1 MWEILK
7 AAIPLGIVLSF
18 MPGAAFFVLLETS
31 ASRGYRA
38 AISFDLGVVL
48 ADIVF
53 ILIAYFSSYQLLE
66 NLSNQ
71 PGLYVFGGMILLVY
85 GVILFLNK
93 ESNKEK
99 YKVFAESYLGL
110 FVKGFLLNFINIGV
124 LVFWLGVLLWI
135 GPALNN
141 NGGQI
146 FGFFLIIILTYFSL
160 DLVKIS
166 AAKQLK
172 KYLTKQRIILLRKGL
187 GVLLVICGSVL
198 ITQGFLPKDK
208 LKQFE
213 NQNPTQIEKS

>member
-7 AAIPLGIVLSF
+7 AAIPLGFVLAF
-18 MPGAAFFVLLETS
+18 IPGAAFFVLLETS

-38 AISFDLGVVL
+38 AISFDLGVVF
-48 ADIVF
+48 ADIIF

-93 ESNKEK
+93 ETAKEK
-99 YKVFAESYLGL
+99 YKVFAESYVGL
-110 FVKGFLLNFINIGV
+110 FVKGFLLNFINVGV

-141 NGGQI
+141 DGGRI
-146 FGFFLIIILTYFSL
+146 FMFFLFIILSYFSL
-160 DLVKIS
+160 DLVKIA

-172 KYLTKQRIILLRKGL
+172 RYLTKNRIVLLRKGL
-187 GVLLVICGSVL
+187 GVLLVVCGTVL

-208 LKQFE
+208 LHRFE
-213 NQNPTQIEKS
+213 KEAPVQIDK

>member
-48 ADIVF
+48 ADVVF

>member
-7 AAIPLGIVLSF
+7 AAIPLGFVLAF
-18 MPGAAFFVLLETS
+18 IPGAAFFVLLETS

-38 AISFDLGVVL
+38 AISFDLGVVF
-48 ADIVF
+48 ADVIF

-93 ESNKEK
+93 ETAKEK
-99 YKVFAESYLGL
+99 YKVFAESYVGL
-110 FVKGFLLNFINIGV
+110 FVKGFLLNFINVGV

-141 NGGQI
+141 DGGRI
-146 FGFFLIIILTYFSL
+146 FLFFLFIILSYFSL
-160 DLVKIS
+160 DLVKIA

-172 KYLTKQRIILLRKGL
+172 RYLTKNRIVLLRKGL
-187 GVLLVICGSVL
+187 GVLLVVCGTVL

-208 LKQFE
+208 LHRFE
-213 NQNPTQIEKS
+213 KEAPVQIDK

>member
-7 AAIPLGIVLSF
+7 AAIPLGFVLAF
-18 MPGAAFFVLLETS
+18 IPGAAFFVLLETS

-38 AISFDLGVVL
+38 AISFDLGVVF
-48 ADIVF
+48 ADVIF

-93 ESNKEK
+93 ETAKEK
-99 YKVFAESYLGL
+99 YKVFAESYVGL
-110 FVKGFLLNFINIGV
+110 FVKGFLLNFINVGV

-141 NGGQI
+141 DGGRI
-146 FGFFLIIILTYFSL
+146 FLFFLFIILSYFSL
-160 DLVKIS
+160 DLVKIA

-172 KYLTKQRIILLRKGL
+172 RYLTKNRIVLLRKGL
-187 GVLLVICGSVL
+187 GVLLVVCGTVL

-208 LKQFE
+208 LHRFE
-213 NQNPTQIEKS
+213 KEAPVQINK

>member
-7 AAIPLGIVLSF
+7 AAIPLGFVLAF
-18 MPGAAFFVLLETS
+18 IPGAAFFVLLETS

-38 AISFDLGVVL
+38 AISFDLGVVF
-48 ADIVF
+48 ADIIF

-93 ESNKEK
+93 ETAKEK
-99 YKVFAESYLGL
+99 YKVFAESYVGL
-110 FVKGFLLNFINIGV
+110 FVKGFLLNFINVGV

-141 NGGQI
+141 DGGRI
-146 FGFFLIIILTYFSL
+146 FLFFLFIILSYFSL
-160 DLVKIS
+160 DLVKIA

-172 KYLTKQRIILLRKGL
+172 RYLTKNRIVLLRKGL
-187 GVLLVICGSVL
+187 GVLLVVCGTVL

-208 LKQFE
+208 LHRFE
-213 NQNPTQIEKS
+213 KEAPVQINK

>member
-7 AAIPLGIVLSF
+7 AAIPLGFVLAF
-18 MPGAAFFVLLETS
+18 IPGAAFFVLLETS

-38 AISFDLGVVL
+38 AISFDLGVVF
-48 ADIVF
+48 ADIIF

-93 ESNKEK
+93 ETAKEK
-99 YKVFAESYLGL
+99 YKVFAESYVGL
-110 FVKGFLLNFINIGV
+110 FVKGFLLNFINVGV

-141 NGGQI
+141 DGGRI
-146 FGFFLIIILTYFSL
+146 FLFFLFIILSYFSL
-160 DLVKIS
+160 DLVKIA

-172 KYLTKQRIILLRKGL
+172 RYLTKNRIVLLRKGL
-187 GVLLVICGSVL
+187 GVLLVVCGTVL

-208 LKQFE
+208 WHRFE
-213 NQNPTQIEKS
+213 KEAPVQIDK

>member
-7 AAIPLGIVLSF
+7 AAIPLGFVLAF
-18 MPGAAFFVLLETS
+18 IPGAAFFVLLETS

-38 AISFDLGVVL
+38 AISFDLGVVF
-48 ADIVF
+48 ADIIF

-93 ESNKEK
+93 ETAKEK
-99 YKVFAESYLGL
+99 YKVFAESYVGL
-110 FVKGFLLNFINIGV
+110 FVKGFLLNFINVGV

-141 NGGQI
+141 DGGRI
-146 FGFFLIIILTYFSL
+146 FLFFLFIILSYFSL
-160 DLVKIS
+160 DLVKIA

-172 KYLTKQRIILLRKGL
+172 RYLTKNRIVLLRKGL
-187 GVLLVICGSVL
+187 GVLLVVCGTVL

-208 LKQFE
+208 LHRFE
-213 NQNPTQIEKS
+213 KEAPVQIDK

>member
-48 ADIVF
+48 ADVVF

-93 ESNKEK
+93 ETAKEK
-99 YKVFAESYLGL
+99 YKVFAESYVGL
-110 FVKGFLLNFINIGV
+110 FVKGFLLNFINVGV

-141 NGGQI
+141 DGGRI
-146 FGFFLIIILTYFSL
+146 FLFFLFIILSYFSL
-160 DLVKIS
+160 DLVKIA

-172 KYLTKQRIILLRKGL
+172 RYLTKNRIVLLRKGL
-187 GVLLVICGSVL
+187 GVLLVVCGTVL

-208 LKQFE
+208 LHRFE
-213 NQNPTQIEKS
+213 KEAPVQIDK

>member
-48 ADIVF
+48 ADVVF

-110 FVKGFLLNFINIGV
+110 FVKGFLLNFINVGV

-141 NGGQI
+141 NGSQI
-146 FGFFLIIILTYFSL
+146 FGFFLVIILTYFSL

-208 LKQFE
+208 LQQFE
-213 NQNPTQIEKS
+213 KQDPVQLEKS

>member
-7 AAIPLGIVLSF
+7 AAIPLGFVLAF
-18 MPGAAFFVLLETS
+18 IPGAAFFVLLETS

-38 AISFDLGVVL
+38 AISFDLGVVF
-48 ADIVF
+48 ADVIF

-93 ESNKEK
+93 ETAKEK
-99 YKVFAESYLGL
+99 YKVFAESYVGL
-110 FVKGFLLNFINIGV
+110 FVKGFLLNFINVGV

-141 NGGQI
+141 DGGRI
-146 FGFFLIIILTYFSL
+146 FLFFLFIILSYFSL
-160 DLVKIS
+160 DLVKIA

-172 KYLTKQRIILLRKGL
+172 RYLTKNRIVLLRKGL
-187 GVLLVICGSVL
+187 GVLLVVCGTVL

-208 LKQFE
+208 LHRFE
-213 NQNPTQIEKS
+213 KEAPVQIDE